1 MIRTTRSARDFH
13 GFPPICF
20 RERRTASCGR
30 LQSPCS
36 VGRRFGSVAT
46 ENCLKIG
53 VHSRLA
59 CAIPICQKQ
68 EFSPKRSGTASTVGT
83 AVPDTRTAGF
93 LYSRPVHRRP
103 RNLASKLALGNPR
116 FLAFLCLQ
124 YVGSCLYI
132 PTFRK
137 DTAMPD
143 HLVAEIVKLV
153 KKAGILRPR
162 DLRAHG
168 IPRLYLGLA
177 VEQGAITRVGRGL
190 YTARGAKPTEHHS
203 LAQASKRVP
212 KGVVCLLSALRFH
225 DLTTQSP
232 FEVWLAIGE
241 KARLPKLDNPP
252 LRIVRFSQKTL
263 IYGVQEHSIE
273 GIAVRVYSPAKTVA
287 DCFRYRN
294 KIGLD
299 VALEALR
306 ECKRKRRAT
315 TDDIWKAAKACRV
328 ANVMRPYLES
338 LQ

>member
-1 MIRTTRSARDFH
+1 
-13 GFPPICF
+13 
-20 RERRTASCGR
+20 
-30 LQSPCS
+30 
-36 VGRRFGSVAT
+36 
-46 ENCLKIG
+46 
-53 VHSRLA
+53 
-59 CAIPICQKQ
+59 
-68 EFSPKRSGTASTVGT
+68 
-83 AVPDTRTAGF
+83 
-93 LYSRPVHRRP
+93 
-103 RNLASKLALGNPR
+103 
-116 FLAFLCLQ
+116 
-124 YVGSCLYI
+124 
-132 PTFRK
+132 
-137 DTAMPD
+137 
-143 HLVAEIVKLV
+143 
-153 KKAGILRPR
+153 
-162 DLRAHG
+162 
-168 IPRLYLGLA
+168 
-177 VEQGAITRVGRGL
+177 
-190 YTARGAKPTEHHS
+190 
-203 LAQASKRVP
+203 VP

-273 GIAVRVYSPAKTVA
+273 GVAVRVYSPAKTVA